1 MVTGI
6 GIQGDSN
13 DDQWVY
19 TFRMSHGLNYG
30 NMQYKDKVSSL
41 CIQL

>member
-13 DDQWVY
+13 NDQWVY
-19 TFRMSHGLNYG
+19 TFWIIYGLNYG
-30 NMQYKDKVSSL
+30 NMLDTGKVSSL